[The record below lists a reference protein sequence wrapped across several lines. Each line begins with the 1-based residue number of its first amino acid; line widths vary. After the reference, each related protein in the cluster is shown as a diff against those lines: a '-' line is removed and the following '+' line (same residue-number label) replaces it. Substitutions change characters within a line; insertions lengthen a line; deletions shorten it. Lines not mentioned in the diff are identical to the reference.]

1 MNKKIEKYI
10 NASDPIPEKQVLWP
24 LYGAGFENLGKDGQM
39 IEVPVPTPG
48 PGELLVRHDAVGLC
62 FSDIKVITLGQTHPR
77 IYKDMRSDPVVLGH
91 EVAMTV
97 VKVGEDL
104 KKQYQP
110 GDRFIIQAD
119 IFIKGVGYAYG
130 YELQGGLS
138 QYTVIDQRVLNGDDG
153 CYLLRVQPST
163 GYAESALTE
172 PWACVTAS
180 YSVQHRT
187 WVKGGGTLW
196 IVGAEGTEDRG
207 YHFSQG
213 LDESMHPSRV
223 LLSHVP
229 QAFSAW
235 IREQALALGIPVE
248 EVNDPVHPP
257 VDLVDDIVVLG
268 ADANLVELVSPHLAV
283 SGVLALVT
291 DKPFERKAQ
300 MDVGRI
306 HYNYWTVVGG
316 NGTDVSQAYTN
327 VPIRQGLRAGGRAWF
342 LGAGGPMGQ
351 MHVQRALQSLDH
363 PGSILCTDL
372 SDMRLQDLETS
383 FSAEAQSKNIEWLC
397 LNPGKTETY
406 QEHLQG
412 FQRDGFDD
420 IVVLVP
426 VPAIISEAADHLSPG
441 GVMNIFAGVNRGVM
455 ASLDLNRI
463 VFEGIRYTGQS
474 GSSIDDL
481 RSMLHQAEAG
491 TLSPNRS
498 VAAIGSL
505 SMAKEGLLA
514 LKNATYPGK
523 VVIFPQIKDFPLTSM
538 PELKEKLPT
547 VYARM
552 KDGREWTVEAE
563 QEFLEIMLPGK
574 DERI

>member
-1 MNKKIEKYI
+1 MKQKFNKYHK
-10 NASDPIPEKQVLWP
+10 ASDPIPSHQYLWP
-24 LYGAGFENLGKDGQM
+24 LYGAGFENLGKNGQL
-39 IEVPVPTPG
+39 IKVPVPQPSAD
-48 PGELLVRHDAVGLC
+48 ELLVRHDAVGLC
-62 FSDIKVITLGQTHPR
+62 FSDIKVISLGQSHPR
-77 IYKDMRSDPVVLGH
+77 IYKNMQTDPVILGH

-97 VKVGEDL
+97 VKVGENL
-104 KKQYQP
+104 KTHYKP

-119 IFIKGVGYAYG
+119 IFINGVGYAYG

-138 QYTVIDQRVLNGDDG
+138 QYTIIDRRVLNGDAG
-153 CYLLRVQPST
+153 SYLLPVQSST

-187 WVKGGGTLW
+187 SIKAGGTLW
-196 IVGAEGTEDRG
+196 IVGTEDVTDRG

-213 LDESMHPSRV
+213 MDESIHPARILLSRV
-223 LLSHVP
+223 P
-229 QAFSAW
+229 QTFSDW
-235 IREQALALGIPVE
+235 IRQRTTDLGISVDEILDPTQPSVE
-248 EVNDPVHPP
+248 
-257 VDLVDDIVVLG
+257 LVDDIVILG
-268 ADANLVELVSPHLAV
+268 SDHDLVELVSPHLAV
-283 SGVLALVT
+283 NGVLALVT
-291 DKPFERKAQ
+291 EKPFERKVQ

-316 NGTDVSQAYTN
+316 TSTDISQAYVS
-327 VPIRQGLRAGGRAWF
+327 VPIRQGLKSGGRTWF

-372 SDMRLQDLETS
+372 SDMRLQDLDKN
-383 FSAEAQSKNIEWLC
+383 FSEEACTKGIDWLC
-397 LNPGKTETY
+397 LNPGKSEAY
-406 QEHLQG
+406 QEQLHQ
-412 FQRDGFDD
+412 FQKGGFDD

-426 VPAIISEAADHLSPG
+426 VPAIISEAADHLAPG

-463 VFEGIRYTGQS
+463 VFEGLRYTGQS
-474 GSSIDDL
+474 GSSIEDL

-505 SMAKEGLLA
+505 STAKEGLMA

-523 VVIFPQIKDFPLTSM
+523 VVIFPQIKNFPLTSL
-538 PELKEKLPT
+538 PELEEKLPT
-547 VYARM
+547 VYAKL
-552 KDGREWTVEAE
+552 KDKREWTVEAE
-563 QEFLEIMLPGK
+563 QEFLQLMLPGK
-574 DERI
+574 DE